1 MQQFLLHQQWQF
13 KQHDPAQP
21 TQAEFMS
28 EQGWLPAA
36 VPGTVHQ
43 DLLAADKIPDPFI
56 GLNENDVK
64 WVGEVDWLYRCTFDV
79 TPELM
84 ASHQIDLCFNGLDTY
99 AKVWLNDECISE
111 TDNMFVPLRLNVKKL
126 LRPKGNELRIL
137 FESAMRRGK
146 ALESQYKQR
155 NSWNGDKSRVY
166 VRKAQ
171 YHYGWDWG
179 PTLMTAGVW
188 RSAYLQG
195 YHARIKDLVCP
206 AVVADDL
213 RTASVP
219 VHIETDAPANS
230 TLSLSL
236 LNPDGSLF
244 AQTEIAV
251 GSARVDYTFEVDT
264 PQLWYPNGYGAQPL
278 YRVKATLKQG
288 STILDET
295 EQRIGL
301 RKLRLVQEPIEGEQ
315 GTSFYF
321 EVNNVPIFSGGANW
335 IPADLFI
342 PRISAEKYRR
352 WLQLAKDAHMV
363 MLRVWGGGIYEEDI
377 FYDLCDE
384 MGILVW
390 QDFMF
395 ACGMYPAHPEFLQS
409 VHAEAEAAVRRLRHH
424 VSIALWCGNNE
435 DYQIAQSV
443 SAYQRDFNGDF
454 TTTSFPAREIYERLL
469 PEVCTQLDPTRE
481 YWRGSPYGGADVFDH
496 SIGDR
501 HTWDVWHGKAAPY
514 QDYQKYEGR
523 FVSEFGMQA
532 YPAPRTIA
540 DYQHNGKMNKRVIEH
555 HNKAS
560 GGEGRLQKYTRANLP
575 KTHTLDTYAFATQ
588 LMQAEA
594 LAYAYRLFRQRWQS
608 NGRRAVGGALVWQL
622 NDCWQVTS
630 WAIVDSAFNPKPAY
644 YTLKRAIAP
653 VAVEALKTKKGV
665 NVWAA
670 SSTNTPVSA
679 LAQLRLWSLDGELL
693 QSTSQPVAILS
704 NQTTPIPTTL
714 KLGKNQ
720 VLAVRLLV
728 DGKVIARTALWNEPL
743 KSNKFADPEIRVAT
757 LGADKVEV
765 STSKPAKGVWLTTD
779 IQVQWSDNALDLFPD
794 DPQPIEAKGLG
805 SNQVSSKSI
814 YSLR

>member
-1 MQQFLLHQQWQF
+1 MQQLSLPQHWQF

-21 TQAEFMS
+21 THAEFAS
-28 EQGWLPAA
+28 EQGWLAA
-36 VPGTVHQ
+36 TVPGTVHQ
-43 DLLAADKIPDPFI
+43 DLLANGRIPDPFL
-56 GLNENDVK
+56 GLNENSVQ
-64 WVGEVDWLYRCTFDV
+64 WVGESDWLYRCTFDAS
-79 TPELM
+79 PELL
-84 ASHQIDLCFNGLDTY
+84 ANPQIELCFEGLDTY
-99 AKVWLNDECISE
+99 ATVWLNGERISE

-126 LRPKGNELRIL
+126 LQPQNNQLHIL
-137 FESAMRRGK
+137 FESAMRHGK
-146 ALESQYKQR
+146 ELEAQYGQR

-188 RSAYLQG
+188 RKAYLQG
-195 YHARIKDLVCP
+195 YQARIKELVCP
-206 AVVADDL
+206 AKVADDL
-213 RTASVP
+213 SRASVP

-230 TLSLSL
+230 SLTLSLF
-236 LNPDGSLF
+236 NPDGALL
-244 AQTEIAV
+244 AQTEV
-251 GSARVDYTFEVDT
+251 TVNGTHVDYTFEVDA
-264 PQLWYPNGYGAQPL
+264 PQLWYPNGYGKQPL
-278 YRVKATLKQG
+278 YRLKAALKQG
-288 STILDET
+288 STTLDET

-315 GTSFYF
+315 GASFYF

-335 IPADLFI
+335 IPADLLI
-342 PRISAEKYRR
+342 PRISAEKYRQ
-352 WLQLAKDAHMV
+352 WLQYTVDAHMV

-409 VHAEAEAAVRRLRHH
+409 VRAEAEAAVRRLRHH

-435 DYQIAQSV
+435 DYQIAQSL

-454 TTTSFPAREIYERLL
+454 VNSSFPAREIYERLL

-496 SIGDR
+496 SVGDR

-514 QDYQKYEGR
+514 QDYLKYEGR

-532 YPAPRTIA
+532 YPAPQTLA
-540 DYQHNGKMNKRVIEH
+540 DYQHNGKMNKSMIEH
-555 HNKAS
+555 HNKAD
-560 GGEGRLQKYTRANLP
+560 GGEDRLKKYTRANMP
-575 KTHTLDTYAFATQ
+575 KTHTLDAYAFATQ

-594 LAYAYRLFRQRWQS
+594 LSYAYRLFRQRWQS

-630 WAIVDSAFNPKPAY
+630 WALVDSLMHPKPAY
-644 YTLKRAIAP
+644 FTVKRAIAP

-665 NVWAA
+665 DMWAA
-670 SSTNTPVSA
+670 SSLAMPVSA
-679 LAQLRLWSLDGELL
+679 LAQMSLWSLDGEQL
-693 QSTSQPVAILS
+693 QSTSQPVTILP

-714 KLGKNQ
+714 KLKKNQ
-720 VLAVRLLV
+720 VISVRLVV

-743 KSNKFADPEIRVAT
+743 KSNKFADPEIRVST
-757 LGADKVEV
+757 LGGEKVEV
-765 STSKPAKGVWLTTD
+765 SVSKPAKGVWLTADAPVT
-779 IQVQWSDNALDLFPD
+779 WSDNALDVFPD
-794 DPQPIEAKGLG
+794 DPQTVDAQGLG
-805 SNQVSSKSI
+805 SAQVSSKSI
-814 YSLR
+814 YSLL